1 MSQRKI
7 RRRLKVLAAE
17 DNKTNQLVLR
27 KLLKELD
34 LELVFANNGE
44 EAVQLFQE
52 NDPDLIFMDISMPRM
67 DGKEATQSIRKLEE
81 GSGQRVPIIAMTAH
95 AMAGDDKQILASG
108 LDHYLTKPLRKAALI
123 EQIEAVLDDRFVA
136 PWPTQEA
143 G

>member
-1 MSQRKI
+1 MQAA
-7 RRRLKVLAAE
+7 LKGARELA
-17 DNKTNQLVLR
+17 
-27 KLLKELD
+27 
-34 LELVFANNGE
+34 
-44 EAVQLFQE
+44 
-52 NDPDLIFMDISMPRM
+52 
-67 DGKEATQSIRKLEE
+67 
-81 GSGQRVPIIAMTAH
+81 VPIIAMTAH